1 MISLV
6 GKNLTAGYGGVDIIK
21 NINLEVKQGEIVVI
35 VGPNG
40 AGKSTAMKAL
50 LGMLKLTDGD
60 VSFAEDDIT
69 FMLPQDRVNLGIA
82 FVPQTQ
88 NVFTG
93 MSVEENLEMG
103 GFIRSDDI
111 RLTIEDI
118 YNLFPI
124 LKEKR
129 NQNAGELSGGQRQQ
143 VAFGRALM
151 TKPKILM
158 LDEPTAGVSPIVM
171 DELFSRIIEVGKTGV
186 GILMVEQNAK
196 QALNI
201 ADRGYV
207 LVNGMNSRE
216 GSGQDLLNN
225 PEVRKSFL
233 GGKMIDILNSL
244 VVLLNFIIIPG
255 ITYGSQLALGALG
268 VTFVYAVLRFANF
281 AHGELMSFGA
291 MITILFTWFFQSSNI
306 GLGILPTAL
315 LALPFGIIATI
326 ILSLISDKFVFK
338 YYRQQKSVP
347 VVLAMVSIGV
357 MFVVNAIIR
366 IIIGTDTI
374 KFSDG
379 QKFIMK
385 AKQFKAITGLNEGL
399 ALKSSSV
406 ITILITIILLSFTFW
421 FLQKTKTGKSMRA
434 FSDNEDLALLS
445 GINPNKVVFVTWL
458 IVGTLACVAGTLYGL
473 DKSYKPI
480 IYLNLVLPVFAS
492 AIVGGIGSPFGAVV
506 GGYVIAFSE
515 IMVTYAYKKFFKY
528 LLPDSLEP
536 TSLVQILST
545 DYKFAVS
552 FTILVI
558 VLLIR
563 PSGIFKGRVL

>member
-1 MISLV
+1 
-6 GKNLTAGYGGVDIIK
+6 
-21 NINLEVKQGEIVVI
+21 
-35 VGPNG
+35 
-40 AGKSTAMKAL
+40 
-50 LGMLKLTDGD
+50 
-60 VSFAEDDIT
+60 
-69 FMLPQDRVNLGIA
+69 
-82 FVPQTQ
+82 
-88 NVFTG
+88 
-93 MSVEENLEMG
+93 
-103 GFIRSDDI
+103 
-111 RLTIEDI
+111 
-118 YNLFPI
+118 
-124 LKEKR
+124 
-129 NQNAGELSGGQRQQ
+129 
-143 VAFGRALM
+143 
-151 TKPKILM
+151 
-158 LDEPTAGVSPIVM
+158 
-171 DELFSRIIEVGKTGV
+171 
-186 GILMVEQNAK
+186 
-196 QALNI
+196 
-201 ADRGYV
+201 
-207 LVNGMNSRE
+207 
-216 GSGQDLLNN
+216 
-225 PEVRKSFL
+225 
-233 GGKMIDILNSL
+233 MIDILNSL
-244 VVLLNFIIIPG
+244 VVLFNFIIIPG